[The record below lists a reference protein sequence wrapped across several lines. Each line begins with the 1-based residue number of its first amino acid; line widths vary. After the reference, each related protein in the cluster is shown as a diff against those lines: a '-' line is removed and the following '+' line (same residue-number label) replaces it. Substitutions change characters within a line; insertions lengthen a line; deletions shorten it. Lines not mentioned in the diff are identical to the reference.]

1 MIINKI
7 DRHKRTVVKTAVL
20 LLYSKK
26 LEKLQKW
33 AIIRLEKLQKW
44 GIIWVEK
51 LQKIFLYRMKLERT
65 IYKLD
70 LTGLQG

>member
-26 LEKLQKW
+26 LEKLQKLG
-33 AIIRLEKLQKW
+33 IIRLEKLK
-44 GIIWVEK
+44 K
-51 LQKIFLYRMKLERT
+51 MFLDQMKLERT

-70 LTGLQG
+70 LIGLQG

>member
-1 MIINKI
+1 M
-7 DRHKRTVVKTAVL
+7 KTAVL
-20 LLYSKK
+20 LSYSKK

-33 AIIRLEKLQKW
+33 GIIRLEKLQKW

-51 LQKIFLYRMKLERT
+51 LQKMFLDQMKLEQT

>member
-20 LLYSKK
+20 LSYGKK
-26 LEKLQKW
+26 
-33 AIIRLEKLQKW
+33 LEKLQKW
-44 GIIWVEK
+44 GIIRLEK
-51 LQKIFLYRMKLERT
+51 LQKMFLDQMKLEQT

-70 LTGLQG
+70 LTGLLGYNKYMGRHRI

>member
-20 LLYSKK
+20 LSYSKK
-26 LEKLQKW
+26 LQKLQKLG
-33 AIIRLEKLQKW
+33 IIRLEKLK
-44 GIIWVEK
+44 K
-51 LQKIFLYRMKLERT
+51 MFLDQMKLERT

-70 LTGLQG
+70 LIGLQG

>member
-7 DRHKRTVVKTAVL
+7 DRHKRTVVKTSVL
-20 LLYSKK
+20 LSYSKK

-33 AIIRLEKLQKW
+33 SIIRLEKLQKM
-44 GIIWVEK
+44 
-51 LQKIFLYRMKLERT
+51 FLDRMKLEQT

>member
-1 MIINKI
+1 M
-7 DRHKRTVVKTAVL
+7 KTAVL
-20 LLYSKK
+20 LSYSKK

-33 AIIRLEKLQKW
+33 GIIRLEKLQKM
-44 GIIWVEK
+44 
-51 LQKIFLYRMKLERT
+51 FLDRMKLEQT

>member
-20 LLYSKK
+20 LSYGKK
-26 LEKLQKW
+26 
-33 AIIRLEKLQKW
+33 LEKLQKW
-44 GIIWVEK
+44 GIIRLEK
-51 LQKIFLYRMKLERT
+51 LQKMFLDQMKLEQT

>member
-33 AIIRLEKLQKW
+33 GIIRLEKLQK
-44 GIIWVEK
+44 
-51 LQKIFLYRMKLERT
+51 IFLDQMKLEQT

>member
-33 AIIRLEKLQKW
+33 V
-44 GIIWVEK
+44 IIWVEK

>member
-20 LLYSKK
+20 LSHGKK
-26 LEKLQKW
+26 
-33 AIIRLEKLQKW
+33 LEKLQKW
-44 GIIWVEK
+44 GIIRLEK
-51 LQKIFLYRMKLERT
+51 LQKMFLDQMKLEQT

>member
-20 LLYSKK
+20 LSYGKK
-26 LEKLQKW
+26 
-33 AIIRLEKLQKW
+33 LEKLQKW
-44 GIIWVEK
+44 GIIRLEK
-51 LQKIFLYRMKLERT
+51 LQKIFLDQMKLDQT

>member
-20 LLYSKK
+20 LSYGKK
-26 LEKLQKW
+26 
-33 AIIRLEKLQKW
+33 LEKLQKW
-44 GIIWVEK
+44 GIIRLEK
-51 LQKIFLYRMKLERT
+51 LQKIFLDQMKLEQT

>member
-7 DRHKRTVVKTAVL
+7 DRHKRTVVNTAVL
-20 LLYSKK
+20 LSYGKK
-26 LEKLQKW
+26 
-33 AIIRLEKLQKW
+33 LEKLQKW
-44 GIIWVEK
+44 GIIRLEK
-51 LQKIFLYRMKLERT
+51 LQKIFLDQMKLEQT